1 MGGINY
7 PSSTVEQLKNLRLTA
22 ITYQEETFNFIL
34 GDNEYDINP
43 Y

>member
-7 PSSTVEQLKNLRLTA
+7 LSRTVDQLTNLRLTA
-22 ITYQEETFNFIL
+22 ITYENETFNFIL
-34 GDNEYDINP
+34 GDNQDDINP